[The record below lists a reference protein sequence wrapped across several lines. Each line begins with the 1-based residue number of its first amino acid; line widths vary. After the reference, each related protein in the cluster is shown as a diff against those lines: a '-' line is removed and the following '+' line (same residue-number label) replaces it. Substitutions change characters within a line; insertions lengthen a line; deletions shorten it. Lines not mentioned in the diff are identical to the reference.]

1 MSEFDSKI
9 GLPTLWAIGV
19 GSVLGGDFFGWQFV
33 LYGGFGSALLAVIF
47 ASIFY
52 WLYAGAITELASR
65 FKTSGGSFDFV
76 NAALGKRSAALMAVL
91 GLLKLML
98 ANSAL
103 ALAISSYLIQG
114 GISSKFQF
122 LIWFLTYFLFTF
134 LDCIGVRQSANVQLA
149 ATILCCC
156 LLLLYVLSCFTQ
168 FNMSHIKAE
177 PLFYDGWSG
186 FMKGLPF
193 ALQFFDGFEE
203 VPLLISYTIDP
214 PKTIPK
220 AMLASYSTVASIGL
234 LVLVSASGCNTAS
247 QLIKSEAPLMLGMDL
262 VYGYGVFSSS
272 IAYSIVLGLL
282 VNFFA
287 FVLFT
292 SQQVQA
298 VAEAG
303 QLPFFLSIRHS
314 VHGAPINASICSSIF
329 GLLLTSI
336 FAAIFG
342 EAEAQNTLVTAAL
355 LPAVLGYALLLNCIP
370 RIRKIESK
378 KNKNIQISTR
388 DLRRLGDTTQILW
401 FEWGT
406 FGARFAQV
414 MCFIFCVALMYLAST
429 EKVFMY
435 GVIMLLVIGFML
447 FGIMN
452 YFINTNSNQWK
463 DNTMRLNE
471 SATIDDKIENDIG
484 YSIYNS
490 LSFLLYYLFGSK
502 RKGTNSASYNVI
514 NNEEEKYVDNILLTT
529 DNSIPPHKDTTS
541 STKYNVTL

>member
-1 MSEFDSKI
+1 MSEFETKI

-33 LYGGFGSALLAVIF
+33 LYGGFGSALLAIIF

-76 NAALGKRSAALMAVL
+76 NETLGQRSAALMAVL
-91 GLLKLML
+91 GLLKLIL

-114 GISSKFQF
+114 GVSSKFQF
-122 LIWFLTYFLFTF
+122 LIWLLTYFIFTI
-134 LDCIGVRQSANVQLA
+134 LDSIGVRQSANVQLA
-149 ATILCCC
+149 ATVLCLL

-168 FNMSHIKAE
+168 FNISHIKAE
-177 PLFYDGWSG
+177 PLFYEGWAG

-220 AMLASYSTVASIGL
+220 AMLFSYTTVASIGL
-234 LVLVSASGCNTAS
+234 LVLVSASGVNTAS
-247 QLIKSEAPLMLGMDL
+247 QLINSEAPLMLGMDL
-262 VYGYGVFSSS
+262 VYGNGVFSDT

-298 VAEAG
+298 VAAAG
-303 QLPFFLSIRHS
+303 QLPFFLSIRHPI
-314 VHGAPINASICSSIF
+314 HGAPINASICSSIF

-370 RIRKIESK
+370 RIRKLEDKIKNNIKLSK
-378 KNKNIQISTR
+378 R
-388 DLRRLGDTTQILW
+388 DLKRLGNTKEILW
-401 FEWGT
+401 FEYGII
-406 FGARFAQV
+406 GARIAQL
-414 MCFIFCVALMYLAST
+414 MCLIFCIALIYLAST
-429 EKVFMY
+429 EIVFMY
-435 GVIMLLVIGFML
+435 GVIMLLIIGTIL
-447 FGIMN
+447 FGVMN
-452 YFINTNSNQWK
+452 YFININMNQWK
-463 DNTMRLNE
+463 DNMRLNE
-471 SATIDDKIENDIG
+471 LAVSDDNADYNDKGNKENDI
-484 YSIYNS
+484 YNN
-490 LSFLLYYLFGSK
+490 LSDLFYYIFGCK
-502 RKGTNSASYNVI
+502 RKVNSANYNVI
-514 NNEEEKYVDNILLTT
+514 NNDDINYVDNIFEK
-529 DNSIPPHKDTTS
+529 SIPPHKDIMSTS
-541 STKYNVTL
+541 YNVDL